1 MNRRTFLSLSTLI
14 PFFSLGS
21 LLGSF
26 SRSSRN
32 VILNQKLKI
41 DAKNIIDI
49 HPSLDYKIISKE
61 GENMSD
67 GFKVPGLADGMGS
80 FLIND
85 DIILVRNHE
94 IVPKHGMQK
103 GAFQNPRLQ
112 IKELGNKHYDENAI
126 GGTTNI
132 ILDKVSKDVQH
143 QYLSLS
149 GTHQNCAGGIT
160 PWNTWLSCEEN
171 INKKNKNKVSHGYIF
186 EVNPN
191 KKGLNRPKPLK
202 AMGRFNHEAV
212 AFDSYNNAYLTEDR
226 SDGLIYKFIPKTKN
240 NLNEGELFAL
250 RIKNLE
256 DGRNWDSPSTK
267 VREKY
272 SADWVKIED
281 FDPEDDT
288 IRNEGMIKG
297 ATPFARPEGIIS
309 DNKSIFICCTSG
321 GRLKKGQIWKLKPT
335 STNEL
340 LIELWYEV
348 QDEASLNMPDNITTA
363 PWGDL
368 IICED
373 NSDINRLWGLTSR
386 GKPYLIAQ
394 NSYTGS
400 EFAGVCFSPIDNT
413 MFVNLQWNGLTIR
426 IDGNWN
432 EVTN

>member
-14 PFFSLGS
+14 PFFNLGT
-21 LLGSF
+21 LLVSF
-26 SRSSRN
+26 SRSSTN
-32 VILNQKLKI
+32 VILNQKLRI
-41 DAKNIIDI
+41 DTKNIIDI

-85 DIILVRNHE
+85 NIILVRNHE

-103 GAFQNPRLQ
+103 GPFQNPRLQ
-112 IKELGNKHYDENAI
+112 IKELGDKHYDENAI

-149 GTHQNCAGGIT
+149 GTHQNCAGGVT

-226 SDGLIYKFIPKTKN
+226 SDGLIYKF
-240 NLNEGELFAL
+240 
-250 RIKNLE
+250 
-256 DGRNWDSPSTK
+256 
-267 VREKY
+267 
-272 SADWVKIED
+272 
-281 FDPEDDT
+281 
-288 IRNEGMIKG
+288 
-297 ATPFARPEGIIS
+297 
-309 DNKSIFICCTSG
+309 
-321 GRLKKGQIWKLKPT
+321 
-335 STNEL
+335 
-340 LIELWYEV
+340 
-348 QDEASLNMPDNITTA
+348 
-363 PWGDL
+363 
-368 IICED
+368 
-373 NSDINRLWGLTSR
+373 
-386 GKPYLIAQ
+386 
-394 NSYTGS
+394 
-400 EFAGVCFSPIDNT
+400 
-413 MFVNLQWNGLTIR
+413 
-426 IDGNWN
+426 
-432 EVTN
+432 